1 MVINWDFC
9 ASLFSYSSLSQKK
22 CISLP
27 LYTSQAAATLPP
39 DTYASL
45 FMFTSLS
52 SSFSLTSLLHEI
64 MFLKSSVLQSKMMSF
79 SPYQEQ
85 DNNSVLQLKKI
96 PRGFLKVFN
105 GQTPVHF
112 VLEGPAG
119 ISWQVGVEQIEGD
132 FFFRRGWPD
141 FVKKNNL
148 EYGDFLTFCY
158 AGNSKFYVRLYGKD
172 GCLKQD
178 QENVH
183 APPPASFE
191 LVMKKSYFTKLTIPA
206 AFGNRF
212 MKRGEENFATLRTG
226 SDSWQ
231 VRVRSGDKLD
241 FRKGM
246 SKFLCD
252 NDVRVGDICRF
263 ELIDEEKFIM
273 VVQIRRFPR

>member
-1 MVINWDFC
+1 
-9 ASLFSYSSLSQKK
+9 
-22 CISLP
+22 
-27 LYTSQAAATLPP
+27 
-39 DTYASL
+39 
-45 FMFTSLS
+45 MFTSPS

-105 GQTPVHF
+105 GEAPVHF

-119 ISWQVGVEQIEGD
+119 ISWPVGVEQIEGD
-132 FFFRRGWPD
+132 FVFRRGWQD
-141 FVKKNNL
+141 FVKKKNL

-212 MKRGEENFATLRTG
+212 MKRGEEKFATLRTG

-273 VVQIRRFPR
+273 VVQIKRFPR